1 MKAAAV
7 SLLAV
12 LTAFAKPATSCVE
25 LQGIVPDGGEG
36 LLDLLFLL
44 SPEKSLGNPL
54 APLDI
59 FTNPII
65 PGVSELMDAVCRGVS
80 LVTLL
85 VARVATM

>member
-7 SLLAV
+7 SFLAV
-12 LTAFAKPATSCVE
+12 LTAFAKPATSCVD

-54 APLDI
+54 APLNI
-59 FTNPII
+59 FTNPVV
-65 PGVSELMDAVCRGVS
+65 PTVSDVMDGAWYG
-80 LVTLL
+80 L
-85 VARVATM
+85 